1 MSVRRAATDAS
12 RLIVSVRADELFKMV
27 TAANRRGG
35 WMAKQVLVTGGAS
48 GLVGSHLA
56 EALETRGHS
65 ALAMTHILIR
75 TPALESRSSATFT
88 NLPV

>member
-1 MSVRRAATDAS
+1 
-12 RLIVSVRADELFKMV
+12 
-27 TAANRRGG
+27 
-35 WMAKQVLVTGGAS
+35 MAKQVLVTGGAS
-48 GLVGSHLA
+48 GLVSSHLA